1 MDLEHQTMETFLRWA
16 AEIGISDSID
26 SSRFRDSCL
35 GHSLSVSDF
44 PLAGGRGLGAVRE
57 LKKGELVLKVPRNA
71 LLTTDSMVAKDQKLS
86 DAVNLHGS
94 LSSTQILSV
103 CLLYEMSKGKKSFWY
118 PYLVHIPRDYDL
130 LATFGE
136 FEKQALQVEDAVWVT
151 EKAISKSQSEWKEAG
166 MLMKELEMKP
176 KLQSFQAWL
185 WASAT
190 ISSRTLHIP
199 WDSAGC
205 LCPVGDLFNYDA
217 PGDDSSNSDGPES
230 AMLTASPQATSTTNQ
245 ECRNNGEE
253 AGRVA
258 ETQSERLT
266 DGGFEEDS
274 NSYCLYARRKYQL
287 REQVLLCYGTYT
299 NLELLEHYG
308 FMLEENSNDKVF
320 IPLET
325 SLYSLAS
332 SWPKDS
338 LYIHQDGKLSFAL
351 VSTLR
356 LWLIPQSQ
364 RDKSV
369 MRLVY
374 AGSQISVKNEIL
386 VMNWMSKKCGS
397 VLRDLPTSVSEDT
410 VILHNIDKLQDPEL
424 CLEQKEIEAFGSEV
438 RSFLDANGFSGKT
451 VDFSRKTN
459 RMISKWRL
467 SVQWRLRYKR
477 TLADC
482 ISYCNE
488 KRNHLLSTQDRIGD
502 L

>member
-1 MDLEHQTMETFLRWA
+1 MEVLDLEHQTMETFLRWA

-26 SSRFRDSCL
+26 SSRYRDSCL
-35 GHSLSVSDF
+35 GHSLSVADF
-44 PLAGGRGLGAVRE
+44 PHAGGRGLGAVRE

-71 LLTTDSMVAKDQKLS
+71 LMTTESMIAKDRKLN

-94 LSSTQILSV
+94 LPSTQILSV
-103 CLLYEMSKGKKSFWY
+103 CLLYEMAKGKSSFWY
-118 PYLVHIPRDYDL
+118 PYLVHLPRDYDL

-151 EKAISKSQSEWKEAG
+151 EKAIAKCQSEWKEAG
-166 MLMKELEMKP
+166 SLMKELEL
-176 KLQSFQAWL
+176 KLKFRSLQAWL

-190 ISSRTLHIP
+190 ISSRTLHVP

-217 PGDDSSNSDGPES
+217 PGDDSNTPEGPEN
-230 AMLTASPQATSTTNQ
+230 ANDV
-245 ECRNNGEE
+245 EE
-253 AGRVA
+253 AGLVV
-258 ETQSERLT
+258 ETHSERLT
-266 DGGFEEDS
+266 DGGFEEDF
-274 NSYCLYARRKYQL
+274 NAYCLYARRNYQL
-287 REQVLLCYGTYT
+287 GEQVLLCYGTYT

-325 SLYSLAS
+325 SLFSLAS

-338 LYIHQDGKLSFAL
+338 LYIHQDGKPSFAL

-386 VMNWMSKKCGS
+386 VMKWISEKCGS
-397 VLRDLPTSVSEDT
+397 VLRDLPTSVLEDT
-410 VILHNIDKLQDPEL
+410 LLLHNIDKLQDPEL
-424 CLEQKEIEAFGSEV
+424 RLEQKETEAFGSEV
-438 RSFLDANGFSGKT
+438 CAFLDANRLRDVTGFSGKP
-451 VDFSRKTN
+451 VEFSRKTS
-459 RMISKWRL
+459 RMLSKWRL
-467 SVQWRLRYKR
+467 SVQWRLSYKR

-482 ISYCNE
+482 ISYCSE
-488 KRNHLLSTQDRIGD
+488 KMNNLSCTQDRLRD